1 MVAEKGLVHQRS
13 CMKEGKMAGRN
24 AGTSGATR
32 TWNARVSKSR
42 PADLAADQR
51 VEQSPSSKAQ
61 QTFIMVC
68 SSPFSITSI
77 YSFPIGSF

>member
-1 MVAEKGLVHQRS
+1 MVAEKGLVDQRS
-13 CMKEGKMAGRN
+13 CMKEGKMAGWD

-32 TWNARVSKSR
+32 TWNARACKSR
-42 PADLAADQR
+42 PADQASDQK

-68 SSPFSITSI
+68 SSPVFLSQASTNL
-77 YSFPIGSF
+77 P